1 MNNEITNID
10 KIHLKIVL
18 SNEIDRNLK
27 SIELYSRLE
36 NMQSFIDYLTLRN
49 NIYELLIDK
58 LENNATV

>member
-1 MNNEITNID
+1 MSNEITNID

-36 NMQSFIDYLTLRN
+36 NMQSFIDYLISRN

>member
-27 SIELYSRLE
+27 SIELYSRAE
-36 NMQSFIDYLTLRN
+36 NMQSFIDYLTSKN
-49 NIYELLIDK
+49 NIYELLIAK

>member
-18 SNEIDRNLK
+18 SNEIDKNLK

-36 NMQSFIDYLTLRN
+36 NMQSFIDYLTSRN

>member
-18 SNEIDRNLK
+18 SNEIDKNLK

-36 NMQSFIDYLTLRN
+36 NMQSFIDYLTSRN

-58 LENNATV
+58 LENNAAV

>member
-1 MNNEITNID
+1 MSNEITNID

-36 NMQSFIDYLTLRN
+36 NMQSFIDYLTSRN

>member
-1 MNNEITNID
+1 MNNELTNID

-36 NMQSFIDYLTLRN
+36 NMQSFIDYLTSKN
-49 NIYELLIDK
+49 KIYELLIIK
-58 LENNATV
+58 LTINGTV

>member
-27 SIELYSRLE
+27 SIELYSRAE
-36 NMQSFIDYLTLRN
+36 NMQSFIDYLISRN
-49 NIYELLIDK
+49 KIYELLIIK
-58 LENNATV
+58 LTINGTV

>member
-36 NMQSFIDYLTLRN
+36 NMQSFIDYLTYRN

>member
-36 NMQSFIDYLTLRN
+36 NMQSFIDYLISRN

>member
-36 NMQSFIDYLTLRN
+36 NMQSFIDYLISRN
-49 NIYELLIDK
+49 KIYELLIIK
-58 LENNATV
+58 LTINGTV

>member
-10 KIHLKIVL
+10 KIHLKIIL

-27 SIELYSRLE
+27 SIELYSRAE
-36 NMQSFIDYLTLRN
+36 NMQSFIDYLTSRN

>member
-36 NMQSFIDYLTLRN
+36 NMQSFIDYLTSRN

-58 LENNATV
+58 LEKNATV

>member
-10 KIHLKIVL
+10 KIHLKIIL

-36 NMQSFIDYLTLRN
+36 NMQSFIDYLTSRN

>member
-27 SIELYSRLE
+27 SIELYSRL
-36 NMQSFIDYLTLRN
+36 
-49 NIYELLIDK
+49 
-58 LENNATV
+58 

>member
-36 NMQSFIDYLTLRN
+36 NMQSFIDYLTSRN

>member
-10 KIHLKIVL
+10 KIHLGIVL

-36 NMQSFIDYLTLRN
+36 NMQSFIDYLISRN
-49 NIYELLIDK
+49 KIYELLIIK
-58 LENNATV
+58 LTINGTV

>member
-27 SIELYSRLE
+27 SIELYSRAE
-36 NMQSFIDYLTLRN
+36 NMLSFIDYLTSRN

-58 LENNATV
+58 LENNAAV

>member
-36 NMQSFIDYLTLRN
+36 NMQSCIDYLTSRN

>member
-36 NMQSFIDYLTLRN
+36 NMQSFIDYLTSRN
-49 NIYELLIDK
+49 KIYELLIIK
-58 LENNATV
+58 LTINGTI